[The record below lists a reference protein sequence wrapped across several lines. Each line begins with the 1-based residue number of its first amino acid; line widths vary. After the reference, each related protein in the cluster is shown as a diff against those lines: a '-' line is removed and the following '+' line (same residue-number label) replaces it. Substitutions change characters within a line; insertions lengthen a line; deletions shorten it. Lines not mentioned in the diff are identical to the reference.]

1 MSSTVDVNVLLYASD
16 GSSPFHRS
24 ASELLHRLADGPE
37 LVYFFWPVLMGY
49 LRLSTHPAV
58 FPRPLSMQ
66 DAMSNVEELVELPH
80 ARVPGESEGF
90 WRAYESAT
98 SGILVTGNLVSDAHL
113 VTLMRENGVASV
125 WSHDRDLRKFE
136 GITVRDP
143 FA

>member
-24 ASELLHRLADGPE
+24 ASDVLRRIVEGPE

-49 LRLSTHPAV
+49 LRLATHPAV
-58 FPRPLSMQ
+58 FPKPLSMQ
-66 DAMSNVEELVELPH
+66 NAMANLEELIRLPH
-80 ARVPGESEGF
+80 ARVPGEGEGF
-90 WRAYESAT
+90 WRTYKAT
-98 SGILVTGNLVSDAHL
+98 TADMVVTGNLVSDAHL
-113 VTLMRENGVASV
+113 VALMRENGVMSV
-125 WSHDRDLRKFE
+125 WSRDRDLRKFE